1 MSIHMKIFRIIVT
14 VLSFRLMHMTQAF
27 MGTSIASTFR
37 DGNSFSSSLRWA
49 DHDEFISSYDEMNDS
64 LTKEELL
71 LRLSEVRKYYRD
83 NPEKN
88 LSQKDVCLRLLSTR
102 FPDLM
107 LNRCYIANSTIPSA
121 GFGVFAKRDINDG
134 ELITLYPGDA
144 VLMDNHKDNDDAVM
158 SVMFGSHIKQEDRN
172 FDRVTTS
179 FARGYEMEI
188 NDNTS
193 IIGDPN
199 LGDYA
204 AYLGHFINDG
214 ASLDCFDQKS
224 REAYLKETLSKFNA
238 AVLVFEG
245 AHMGAVATKKIL
257 KGEEVFLSYGEGYWL
272 SRLDTGYTPER
283 EAVLKNIKAKMTQ
296 RRASNVPSV
305 IRVIDKVDQ
314 PKGFNKASKSAKSKG
329 FGRVR

>member
-1 MSIHMKIFRIIVT
+1 MSIHINILRVVIT
-14 VLSFRLMHMTQAF
+14 VLSFRFMHMTQAF
-27 MGTSIASTFR
+27 MGTSIVSTLR
-37 DGNSFSSSLRWA
+37 DRKSFSSSLRWD
-49 DHDEFISSYDEMNDS
+49 DHDERISCYDKLNDS

-88 LSQKDVCLRLLSTR
+88 LSQTDVCLRLLSTR

-107 LNRCYIANSTIPSA
+107 LNRCYIANSTIPNA

-144 VLMDNHKDNDDAVM
+144 VLIDNHKDDEDAVM
-158 SVMFGSHIKQEDRN
+158 AVMFGSHIKQEDRN

-214 ASLDCFDQKS
+214 ASLDSFDQKS
-224 REAYLKETLSKFNA
+224 REIYLKETLSKFNA

-245 AHMGAVATKKIL
+245 AHMGAVATRKIL

-272 SRLDTGYTPER
+272 SRLDTGYTAER
-283 EAVLKNIKAKMTQ
+283 ETILRNIKEKMTR
-296 RRASNVPSV
+296 RRANIEPSV
-305 IRVIDKVDQ
+305 IKVIEKVDQ
-314 PKGFNKASKSAKSKG
+314 SRGFNKPSKTAKSKG